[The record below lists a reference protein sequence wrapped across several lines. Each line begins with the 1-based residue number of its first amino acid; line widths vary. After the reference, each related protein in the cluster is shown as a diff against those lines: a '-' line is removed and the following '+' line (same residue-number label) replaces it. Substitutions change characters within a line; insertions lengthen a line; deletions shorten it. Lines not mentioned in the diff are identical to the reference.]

1 MIKKI
6 YLIIKNIVNK
16 AKRMVRNYDKS
27 FIEQM
32 KSVTQEE
39 KEDLYSGY
47 FYHQGI

>member
-39 KEDLYSGY
+39 KEDLYSRY
-47 FYHQGI
+47 FYHQEI